1 VAVLAEFQLDDLEAT
16 RALGGRL
23 AGLLR
28 GGDVV
33 ALRGPLGS
41 GKTELVRALIR
52 ARAGAPIE
60 VPSPSFILVQD
71 YPLGDLV
78 IRHIDLYRI
87 EAAAE
92 LLELGLEVPGPD
104 EVWLIEWPE
113 RAPQVLPDDRLDLTL
128 AQGPEPDSRI
138 ALMLAGPGWTDRLEA
153 LQGEPDG

>member
-1 VAVLAEFQLDDLEAT
+1 MAVLAEFQLDDLEAT
-16 RALGGRL
+16 RALGRRL
-23 AGLLR
+23 ASLLR

-52 ARAGAPIE
+52 ARAGVPIE

-113 RAPQVLPDDRLDLTL
+113 RAPQVLPDDRLDLNL

-138 ALMLAGPGWTDRLEA
+138 ARLLVGPGWTDRLEA

>member
-1 VAVLAEFQLDDLEAT
+1 VAARAEFQLDDLEAT

-33 ALRGPLGS
+33 ALRGTLGS
-41 GKTELVRALIR
+41 GKTEFARALIR

-60 VPSPSFILVQD
+60 VPSPSFTLVQD
-71 YPLGDLV
+71 YPLGELV
-78 IRHIDLYRI
+78 IRHIDLYRV

-92 LLELGLEVPGPD
+92 LVELGLEAPGPD

-113 RAPQVLPDDRLDLTL
+113 RAERVLPHDRLDLTL

-138 ALMLAGPGWTDRLEA
+138 ARLLAGSGWTDRLEA
-153 LQGEPDG
+153 LQGGPGG